1 MRADHRLIRATIA
14 GLYEP
19 TLTGLAG
26 ILYPPPLADGELTP
40 EQIAAEN
47 GMNAM
52 SDEEIQQA
60 VDELAEEYP
69 DYTPDEI
76 RELAQEPDGTVKES
90 NFQETKAA
98 LEAERLGLVEGPIK
112 PSAHVGHDFRVG
124 EPPQDWDV
132 KGYDSEH
139 PFDPVEALN
148 KIEKRDLPNEENIL
162 FDTTNM
168 TEEDIVS
175 LEEELENRLKFN
187 DRYEFVPPD
196 NFKGDFS

>member
-1 MRADHRLIRATIA
+1 MG
-14 GLYEP
+14 GL
-19 TLTGLAG
+19 
-26 ILYPPPLADGELTP
+26 LYPSPLADGELTP

-98 LEAERLGLVEGPIK
+98 LEAERLGLVEGRIK
-112 PSAHVGHDFRVG
+112 PATDPSHDFRVG
-124 EPPQDWDV
+124 EPPQEWDV
-132 KGYDSEH
+132 KGYRSGVKPE
-139 PFDPVEALN
+139 FDAEKGLDNVELN
-148 KIEKRDLPNEENIL
+148 DLAPGENIV
-162 FDTTNM
+162 FDTSRM

-175 LEEELENRLKFN
+175 LENELEKRPIFN
-187 DRYEFVPPD
+187 DRYVFVPPR
-196 NFKGDFS
+196 

>member
-1 MRADHRLIRATIA
+1 MLSGPFGPILA
-14 GLYEP
+14 GLG
-19 TLTGLAG
+19 GL
-26 ILYPPPLADGELTP
+26 LYPSPLADGELTP

-76 RELAQEPDGTVKES
+76 RELAQEPNGTVKES

-112 PSAHVGHDFRVG
+112 PSTHVGHDFRVG

-132 KGYDSEH
+132 KGYDSDY
-139 PFDPVEALN
+139 PFNPAAALD
-148 KIEKRDLPNEENIL
+148 KIEQGDLPNDENIL
-162 FDTTNM
+162 FDTTKM
-168 TEEDIVS
+168 TEEDIAS
-175 LEEELENRLKFN
+175 LEEELENRPKFN
-187 DRYEFVPPD
+187 DRYEFVPPR
-196 NFKGDFS
+196 